1 MAIFRVEKNTNFTVM
16 SNHHLKNKKLSLKA
30 KGLLSQI
37 LSLPAEWDYSLNGL
51 AYINKEGKDS
61 VREAIK
67 ELEREGYI
75 VRTRTRDDKGLLG
88 KAEYVIYEM
97 PHLENTDFQPKSEN
111 PTLDNPTLE
120 NPTQEKP
127 ALDNPTQ
134 LNKDK
139 SNKEIL
145 NNDLSNI
152 DSFPFSSA
160 HNEKS
165 KRTEMNE
172 IIKNR
177 ETVMDNIEYDI
188 LCERCRPD
196 ALDEIVDILTETLSV
211 SKETIRVS
219 GTDYPAEFVKNK
231 LLKLNAEHIE
241 FVLDCMKEN
250 TTQVRNI
257 RQYLLAALFNA
268 PSTMDNY
275 YSARVNHDLYG

>member
-1 MAIFRVEKNTNFTVM
+1 MAVFRVEKNTNFTVM

-30 KGLLSQI
+30 KGLLSQM

-51 AYINKEGKDS
+51 AHINKEGKDS

-67 ELEREGYI
+67 ELEQEGYI
-75 VRTRTRDDKGLLG
+75 VRTRIRDDKGLLG

-127 ALDNPTQ
+127 ALENPTQ
-134 LNKDK
+134 LNKDI
-139 SNKEIL
+139 SNKKIL

-152 DSFPFSSA
+152 DSIPFFSA
-160 HNEKS
+160 QSEKM

-177 ETVMDNIEYDI
+177 EMVMDNIEYDI
-188 LCERCRPD
+188 LCERYNPD

-211 SKETIRVS
+211 SKDTIRVS
-219 GTDYPAEFVKNK
+219 GTDFPTEFVKNK
-231 LLKLNAEHIE
+231 LLKLNAGHIE

-275 YSARVNHDLYG
+275 YSSRVNHDLYG

>member
-1 MAIFRVEKNTNFTVM
+1 MAVFRVEKNTNFTVM

-30 KGLLSQI
+30 KGLLSQM

-75 VRTRTRDDKGLLG
+75 VRTRVRDDKGLLG

-97 PHLENTDFQPKSEN
+97 PQLENTDFQPMSEN

-120 NPTQEKP
+120 KPT
-127 ALDNPTQ
+127 LDNPTQ

-139 SNKEIL
+139 SNRKIL
-145 NNDLSNI
+145 NNDLLNI
-152 DSFPFSSA
+152 DSIPFSSKY
-160 HNEKS
+160 NEKP
-165 KRTEMNE
+165 KRTKMNE
-172 IIKNR
+172 IMKNR
-177 ETVMDNIEYDI
+177 DIVKDNIEYDI
-188 LCERCRPD
+188 LCERCSPD
-196 ALDEIVDILTETLSV
+196 ALDEIVDILTETLS
-211 SKETIRVS
+211 SSRDTIRVS
-219 GTDYPAEFVKNK
+219 GTDFPAAFVKNK

-250 TTQVRNI
+250 KTQVRNI
-257 RQYLLAALFNA
+257 RQYLLATLFNA

>member
-1 MAIFRVEKNTNFTVM
+1 MAVFRVEKNTNFTVM

-75 VRTRTRDDKGLLG
+75 VRTRIRDDKGLLG
-88 KAEYVIYEM
+88 KAEYVIYET

-127 ALDNPTQ
+127 TLENPTQ

-139 SNKEIL
+139 SNKKIL
-145 NNDLSNI
+145 NNDLLNI
-152 DSFPFSSA
+152 DSIHFFSA
-160 HNEKS
+160 QGEKT

-172 IIKNR
+172 IMKNR
-177 ETVMDNIEYDI
+177 DIVKDNIEYDI
-188 LCERCRPD
+188 LCERCRAD
-196 ALDEIVDILTETLSV
+196 ALNEIVDILTETLS
-211 SKETIRVS
+211 SSRDTIRVS
-219 GTDYPAEFVKNK
+219 GTDFPAEFVKNK

-250 TTQVRNI
+250 TTHVRNI

-275 YSARVNHDLYG
+275 FSSRVNHDLYG

>member
-1 MAIFRVEKNTNFTVM
+1 MAVFRVEKNTNFTVM

-30 KGLLSQI
+30 KGLLSQM

-51 AYINKEGKDS
+51 AHINKEGKDS
-61 VREAIK
+61 ICEAIK
-67 ELEREGYI
+67 ELDREGYI
-75 VRTRTRDDKGLLG
+75 VRTIKRDDKGLLG
-88 KAEYVIYEM
+88 KAEYVIHEL
-97 PHLENTDFQPKSEN
+97 PQLENTDFQPKLE
-111 PTLDNPTLE
+111 NPTLE

-127 ALDNPTQ
+127 TLENPTQ

-139 SNKEIL
+139 SNKKIL
-145 NNDLSNI
+145 NNDLLNI
-152 DSFPFSSA
+152 DLIPFFSA
-160 HNEKS
+160 HKEKT

-177 ETVMDNIEYDI
+177 EVVMDNIEYDI
-188 LCERCRPD
+188 LCERCSPD
-196 ALDEIVDILTETLSV
+196 ALDEIVDILTETLSN
-211 SKETIRVS
+211 SKDTIRVS
-219 GTDYPAEFVKNK
+219 GTDFPAEFVKNK

>member
-1 MAIFRVEKNTNFTVM
+1 MAVFRVEKNTNFTVM

-75 VRTRTRDDKGLLG
+75 VRTRIRDDKGLLG
-88 KAEYVIYEM
+88 KAEYVIYET

-127 ALDNPTQ
+127 VLENPTQ

-139 SNKEIL
+139 SNKKIL

-152 DSFPFSSA
+152 DSIPFPSA
-160 HNEKS
+160 QNEKP

-177 ETVMDNIEYDI
+177 DVVKDNIEYDI
-188 LCERCRPD
+188 LCERYRPD
-196 ALDEIVDILTETLSV
+196 ALDEIVDILTETLSTA
-211 SKETIRVS
+211 KDTIRVS
-219 GTDYPAEFVKNK
+219 GTDFPAEFVKNK

-241 FVLDCMKEN
+241 FVLDCLKEN
-250 TTQVRNI
+250 TTQIRNI

-275 YSARVNHDLYG
+275 YSSRVNHDLYG

>member
-1 MAIFRVEKNTNFTVM
+1 MAVFRVEKNTNFTVM
-16 SNHHLKNKKLSLKA
+16 SNHHLKNKNLSLKA
-30 KGLLSQI
+30 KGLLSQM
-37 LSLPAEWDYSLNGL
+37 LSLPDEWDYSLNGL

-75 VRTRTRDDKGLLG
+75 VRTRIRDDKGLLG
-88 KAEYVIYEM
+88 KAEYVIYET

-134 LNKDK
+134 LNKYK
-139 SNKEIL
+139 SNIKIL

-152 DSFPFSSA
+152 DSFPFSYVPTE
-160 HNEKS
+160 NPEK
-165 KRTEMNE
+165 TEMNE

-177 ETVMDNIEYDI
+177 ERVMDNIEYDI
-188 LCERCRPD
+188 LCERYRPD
-196 ALDEIVDILTETLSV
+196 ALDEIVDILTETLST
-211 SKETIRVS
+211 SKDTIKVS
-219 GTDYPAEFVKNK
+219 GTDFPAEFVKSK

>member
-1 MAIFRVEKNTNFTVM
+1 MAVFRVEKNTNFTVM
-16 SNHHLKNKKLSLKA
+16 SNHHLKNKNLSLKA
-30 KGLLSQI
+30 KGLLSQM
-37 LSLPAEWDYSLNGL
+37 LSLPDEWDYSLNGL

-61 VREAIK
+61 VRNAIS
-67 ELEREGYI
+67 ELEQEGYI
-75 VRTRTRDDKGLLG
+75 VRTRTRDNKGLLG
-88 KAEYVIYEM
+88 KAEYVIYET
-97 PHLENTDFQPKSEN
+97 PHFENTDFQPKSEN

-139 SNKEIL
+139 SNIEIL

-152 DSFPFSSA
+152 DSFPFSSV
-160 HNEKS
+160 HQRNP
-165 KRTEMNE
+165 KRTEMDK

-177 ETVMDNIEYDI
+177 EMVMDNIEYDI
-188 LCERCRPD
+188 LCERYRPD
-196 ALDEIVDILTETLSV
+196 ALDEIVDILSETLST
-211 SKETIRVS
+211 SKDTIRVS
-219 GTDYPAEFVKNK
+219 GTDYPTEFVKSK

-257 RQYLLAALFNA
+257 RQYLLASLFNA